1 MDPSRYY
8 HLNAFAAAPLSFLA
22 ALCSSG
28 GRVSSEMHRRTSREW
43 LLGFYL
49 ITFTFFISFRVA
61 PTLSRGSGA
70 GVGLSLRL
78 FPLFIS
84 FFGLA
89 SLGKRSGN

>member
-22 ALCSSG
+22 ALFAARG
-28 GRVSSEMHRRTSREW
+28 AVYLRRCIDGQAANGCWFIS
-43 LLGFYL
+43 
-49 ITFTFFISFRVA
+49 ITFTFVAFFRVA

-70 GVGLSLRL
+70 GVGLSVSTFPPFL
-78 FPLFIS
+78 FL
-84 FFGLA
+84 FGLA